1 MPKDSSLV
9 LSTDRQI
16 QHAKGHGD
24 RTEYRIASSRNLV
37 LRVSSTGSK
46 IWLFLF
52 LSPVT
57 RKHRK
62 MRIGAY
68 PSMGLAQARER
79 SLELTVEVN
88 QRRDPLLH
96 QETKAAEADFE
107 QLSNAYLAE
116 QARRNRSVARGGAW
130 TSEVRRLL
138 DRDILPFLRHH
149 KADFVTKADVMAV
162 VQRVIDR
169 GSFGIADKVLGVIRA
184 IYTWAAETGR
194 LEIDPTRGL
203 KKRNVGRPRDRV
215 LQEAEIFKIW
225 QALQSQSGI
234 ALGIRD
240 AFRLQ
245 LLLGV
250 RINEAISAQ
259 RTEIDFQRRE
269 WIIPAD
275 RNKSRRTHTLPL
287 SDMAV
292 ELFRSA
298 LARSSD
304 EIWIFPS
311 EIPGRPLLSKSASRA
326 MLRLSKEIG
335 LDGLRTHDLRRTC
348 ATWLGNLDVPDEI
361 IERVLNHAPHTVTR
375 KHYNHASQLENM
387 RIALQRWSDHLER
400 IVALGSTPEF
410 DDKPASS
417 FSDVNLSD
425 SNLETEKRAKKDD
438 AIIAHDR

>member
-1 MPKDSSLV
+1 MPKESTLV

-16 QHAKGHGD
+16 KHAKGHGD

-37 LRVSSTGSK
+37 LRVSPKGSK

-68 PSMGLAQARER
+68 PAMGLAQARER
-79 SLELTVEVN
+79 SLELTVDVS
-88 QRRDPLLH
+88 QGRDPLLH
-96 QETKAAEADFE
+96 QEMKAAESDFA
-107 QLSNAYLAE
+107 QLSNAYLVE
-116 QARRNRSVARGGAW
+116 QARRNRAGVRHSAW

-149 KADFVTKADVMAV
+149 KADAVTKADVMAV

-169 GSFGIADKVLGVIRA
+169 GSFGIADKVLGIIRA
-184 IYTWAAETGR
+184 IYTWASETGR

-203 KKRNVGRPRDRV
+203 KKRNAGRPRDRV
-215 LQEAEIFKIW
+215 LQEAEILKFW
-225 QALQSQSGI
+225 EALQPSSGI
-234 ALGIRD
+234 APGIRD
-240 AFRLQ
+240 AFKLQ

-250 RINEAISAQ
+250 RINEAISAR
-259 RTEIDFQRRE
+259 RTEIDLQRRE

-287 SDMAV
+287 SDIAV

-298 LARSSD
+298 IARSSD
-304 EIWIFPS
+304 EIWTFPS
-311 EIPGRPLLSKSASRA
+311 ETPGRPLLSKSASRA

-361 IERVLNHAPHTVTR
+361 IERVLNHAPRTVTR
-375 KHYNHASQLENM
+375 RHYNHASQLESM
-387 RIALQRWSDHLER
+387 RAALQNWSDHLRR
-400 IVALGSTPEF
+400 IVTFGDVSEPQGSPELRPALERLNIQANSPIVE
-410 DDKPASS
+410 
-417 FSDVNLSD
+417 
-425 SNLETEKRAKKDD
+425 
-438 AIIAHDR
+438 

>member
-1 MPKDSSLV
+1 MPKESFLV

-37 LRVSSTGSK
+37 LRVSGTRSK
-46 IWLFLF
+46 VWLFLF

-62 MRIGAY
+62 MRIGSY

-79 SLELTVEVN
+79 SLELTVEVS
-88 QRRDPLLH
+88 QGRDPLLH
-96 QETKAAEADFE
+96 QNLKTAEADFE

-116 QARRNRSVARGGAW
+116 QARRNRVGNRGSGW

-138 DRDILPFLRHH
+138 DRDILPFLRDH
-149 KADFVTKADVMAV
+149 KADAVTKADVMAV

-169 GSFGIADKVLGVIRA
+169 GSFGIADKALGVIRA
-184 IYTWAAETGR
+184 IYTWAGETGR
-194 LEIDPTRGL
+194 IEIDPTRGL
-203 KKRNVGRPRDRV
+203 KKRNAGRPRREV
-215 LQEAEIFKIW
+215 LQEAEILRLW
-225 QALQSQSGI
+225 QALQSSGI

-250 RINEAISAQ
+250 RINEAISSR
-259 RTEIDFQRRE
+259 RTEVDLHRRE
-269 WIIPAD
+269 WVIPAD
-275 RNKSRRTHTLPL
+275 RNKSRRTHTIPL
-287 SDMAV
+287 SDMAIEV
-292 ELFRSA
+292 FHSA

-304 EIWIFPS
+304 DAWIFPS
-311 EIPGRPLLSKSASRA
+311 ETPGQPMRSKSASRA

-335 LDGLRTHDLRRTC
+335 LEGLRTHDLRRTC

-361 IERVLNHAPHTVTR
+361 IERVLNR
-375 KHYNHASQLENM
+375 
-387 RIALQRWSDHLER
+387 
-400 IVALGSTPEF
+400 
-410 DDKPASS
+410 ASS
-417 FSDVNLSD
+417 NYHS
-425 SNLETEKRAKKDD
+425 
-438 AIIAHDR
+438 